1 MFDIGFS
8 ELLLIAVVA
17 LVVLGPERLPK
28 AARFA
33 GLWVRRAR
41 NQWDSVK
48 LELEREL
55 HAEELKRNLQDVRQ
69 SMQQAEAGL
78 RDQAG
83 QVRDGTDAFKREV
96 ELPESAAERVI
107 EPRPIATAVGNES
120 KADAAAQPAA
130 AQTVA
135 ADPASVAHDAA
146 ADDAQFNRSIP
157 LGDTPVPGG
166 QTPASPERTP

>member
-48 LELEREL
+48 QELEREL

-83 QVRDGTDAFKREV
+83 QVRDDADAFKREV

-107 EPRPIATAVGNES
+107 EPRPIAAAVGHES
-120 KADAAAQPAA
+120 KADPAQPAA
-130 AQTVA
+130 AETVA
-135 ADPASVAHDAA
+135 AEPASVVHDAT

>member
-48 LELEREL
+48 QELEREL

-69 SMQQAEAGL
+69 SMQQAETGL

-83 QVRDGTDAFKREV
+83 QVRNEADAFKREV

-107 EPRPIATAVGNES
+107 EPRTIEPRPNAPAVTADGES
-120 KADAAAQPAA
+120 PAA
-130 AQTVA
+130 AEQA
-135 ADPASVAHDAA
+135 PLEAA
-146 ADDAQFNRSIP
+146 AAAGSHAAIDPQFNRSIP
-157 LGDTPVPGG
+157 LGDAPPSAEQAPVN
-166 QTPASPERTP
+166 QERTP

>member
-48 LELEREL
+48 QELEREL

-83 QVRDGTDAFKREV
+83 QVRNEADAFKREV

-107 EPRPIATAVGNES
+107 EPRTIAPRPTATADGQPPATAEPAPQDVAAAPAS
-120 KADAAAQPAA
+120 DAAI
-130 AQTVA
+130 
-135 ADPASVAHDAA
+135 DPEV
-146 ADDAQFNRSIP
+146 NRSIP
-157 LGDTPVPGG
+157 LSDV
-166 QTPASPERTP
+166 PASAEPAPANPERTP